1 MYIVKR
7 DGINLE
13 RMNENGETF
22 LKYIQNIFWRFSC
35 PLLSLPKPKGR
46 DCKKSVF
53 SLNFFL
59 LFLPQT
65 LQAIRTPPPGVCLP
79 CLVTLDHRQRH
90 RGPGEGPKEG
100 GQDCVWPPRQGQRE
114 RADWTWY
121 ADDDQGTGSTMYID
135 LTHKHLELWK
145 VLMPP
150 RRMESQQTSN
160 K

>member
-46 DCKKSVF
+46 DCKKRVF
-53 SLNFFL
+53 FSKLFPAIPSSDSASNTYAPTWSLPPL
-59 LFLPQT
+59 LGHPGPSTATSRSRRRSKGGRSRLCLASKSRPT
-65 LQAIRTPPPGVCLP
+65 RTGWLNLVCWRWSRDRFNY
-79 CLVTLDHRQRH
+79 V
-90 RGPGEGPKEG
+90 
-100 GQDCVWPPRQGQRE
+100 
-114 RADWTWY
+114 
-121 ADDDQGTGSTMYID
+121 D
-135 LTHKHLELWK
+135 LTHEHLELWK